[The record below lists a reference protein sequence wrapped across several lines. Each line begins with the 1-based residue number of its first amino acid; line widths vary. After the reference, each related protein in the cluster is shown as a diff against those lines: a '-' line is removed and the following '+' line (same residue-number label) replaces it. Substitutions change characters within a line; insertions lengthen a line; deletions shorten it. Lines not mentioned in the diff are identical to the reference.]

1 MRVNQNISFLHKP
14 CTNVSPNEIN
24 GIKSRLF
31 TFLLNNKDKAVGIAA
46 NQLNI
51 NKRAFAIN
59 VDNKIEIFINP
70 VIELSGDVVDNTE
83 GCLSIPNK
91 QFNVKRRMNVSIKA
105 DNIFKSKGYRGW
117 YAYVIQHE
125 MDHINGILIS
135 DKGEDQ

>member
-1 MRVNQNISFLHKP
+1 M
-14 CTNVSPNEIN
+14 
-24 GIKSRLF
+24 
-31 TFLLNNKDKAVGIAA
+31 
-46 NQLNI
+46 
-51 NKRAFAIN
+51 RAFANN
-59 VDNKIEIFINP
+59 VDDKIEIFINP